1 MDRTGKKPFIY
12 VDHAATT
19 PMTDAVR
26 TAMEPFLTTTF
37 GNPSSAY
44 GAGRAASRAVLDA
57 RRRIASVLGCS
68 PKEIFFT
75 SGGTESDNWA
85 IKGSAFANHLRG
97 HLAYSAIEHHAVL
110 HSASFVRRLGMTA
123 TEIPANPDGIVTA
136 DAVEDAMRDDTC
148 LAAVM
153 LANNEIGTVQPIADI
168 ARAVHEHR
176 AVMFCDAVQGMG
188 QIPVNVSALGVDM
201 LSLSGHKIGAP
212 KGIGLLYVK
221 EGTPLLPLLDGG
233 GQEMHMRA
241 GTENVAAMIGLAAA
255 MEDAAVMPDTD
266 RIRRMQKCLLD
277 GLRTVPGCVVNGT
290 CTEDKRLPGNVNVSF
305 PGLDAES
312 LVLHLDRAGI
322 CCSAASACTAGV
334 SEPSH
339 VLLAIGRD
347 RETASSS
354 LRFTLGRRNTM
365 DEMEYILSQVYRIV
379 TQLYDENRV
388 CIIS

>member
-1 MDRTGKKPFIY
+1 MKTEKKPFVY
-12 VDHAATT
+12 VDHAATV
-19 PMTDAVR
+19 PITDSVR
-26 TAMEPFLTTTF
+26 AAMEPFLTTTF

-44 GAGRAASRAVLDA
+44 GAGRASSRAVLDA
-57 RRRIASVLGCS
+57 RRRIAAVLGCS

-85 IKGSAFANHLRG
+85 IKGSAFANNLCG
-97 HLAYSAIEHHAVL
+97 HIAYSAMEHHAVL
-110 HSASFVRRLGMTA
+110 HAASFVRRFGMDA
-123 TEIPANPDGIVTA
+123 DEIPVDSDGIVTA
-136 DAVEDAMRDDTC
+136 DAVDASMRDDTR

-168 ARAVHEHR
+168 ARAVHERH

-188 QIPVNVSALGVDM
+188 QIPVNVSDLGVDL

-212 KGIGLLYVK
+212 KGIGLLYIK
-221 EGTPLLPLLDGG
+221 EGTALTPLIDGG

-241 GTENVAAMIGLAAA
+241 GTENVASIVGFAKA
-255 MEDAAVMPDTD
+255 MEDAAVMPDMT
-266 RIRRMQKCLLD
+266 RIRQMQKSLFD
-277 GLRTVPGCVVNGT
+277 GLRTIPGCVVNGT
-290 CTEDKRLPGNVNVSF
+290 CAQEKRLPGNVSVSF

-312 LVLHLDRAGI
+312 LVLHLDRVGI

-347 RETASSS
+347 REEASSS
-354 LRFTLGRRNTM
+354 LRFTLGQRNTM
-365 DEMEYILSQVYRIV
+365 DEIEYIITQVRRMV
-379 TQLYDENRV
+379 NQLYAENRV
-388 CIIS
+388 S

>member
-1 MDRTGKKPFIY
+1 MTEQKKPFIY

-19 PMTDAVR
+19 RVTDAVR
-26 TAMEPFLTTTF
+26 AAMEPFLTTVF
-37 GNPSSAY
+37 GNASSAY
-44 GAGRAASRAVLDA
+44 GAGRAVSRAIFDA

-68 PKEIFFT
+68 PKEIYFT

-85 IKGSAFANHLRG
+85 IKGSAFAHGLRG

-110 HSASFVRRLGMTA
+110 HSAQFVGQLGMQTS
-123 TEIPANPDGIVTA
+123 EIPANADGIVTA
-136 DAVEDAMRDDTC
+136 DAVSALMRDNTH

-153 LANNEIGTVQPIADI
+153 LVNNEIGTIQPIADI
-168 ARAVHEHR
+168 AHAVHER
-176 AVMFCDAVQGMG
+176 KAVLFCDAVQGMG
-188 QIPVNVSALGVDM
+188 QIPVNIPALGIDM

-221 EGTPLLPLLDGG
+221 EGTPLTPLLDGG

-241 GTENVAAMIGLAAA
+241 GTENAAAIVGLAKAL
-255 MEDAAVMPDTD
+255 EDAAVMPGID
-266 RIRRMQKCLLD
+266 RIRQMRRLLLE
-277 GLRTVPGCVVNGT
+277 GLCEIPGCILNGT
-290 CTEDKRLPGNVNVSF
+290 VADGKRLPGNVNVSF

-339 VLLAIGRD
+339 VLLALGCD

-354 LRFTLGRRNTM
+354 LRFTLGKNNTIE
-365 DEMEYILSQVYRIV
+365 EMEYIITHVRRIV
-379 TQLYDENRV
+379 TQLYAENRV
-388 CIIS
+388 CDL